1 MKKVLWLAMAVLFA
15 GAITLSSCKAAG
27 GDSTKSDKKAD
38 TKKTDKKGSKK
49 VSAGEVTF
57 KFIPA
62 DGDEPE
68 SVYLAS
74 DFNGWNPSDP
84 NYMLEEE
91 DGEFVIEVELDPGT
105 YKFKYVID
113 GEWVQSMEDL
123 GDQVQPTPTEY
134 VDDGFGGKNAVLEI
148 EE

>member
-1 MKKVLWLAMAVLFA
+1 MKKVLWLAMVALFA
-15 GAITLSSCKAAG
+15 GAVTLSSCKAAG
-27 GDSTKSDKKAD
+27 ADGKKPEKKAQTKS
-38 TKKTDKKGSKK
+38 TT
-49 VSAGEVTF
+49 VSAGDVTF
-57 KFIPA
+57 KYIPE

-68 SVYLAS
+68 SVYLAA

-105 YKFKYVID
+105 YKFKFVID

-123 GDQVQPTPTEY
+123 GEQVQPTPTEY
-134 VDDGFGGKNAVLEI
+134 VDDGFGGRNAVLEI